1 MFKQF
6 SISKYAAGMCCLF
19 LGWCC
24 HISTI
29 NMSNWSKI
37 LRRYVFCPR
46 RECLVRLAVCSDAP
60 HRSTGIFVNPG
71 GGHNITL
78 SNNIKS
84 PPDWTGSHS
93 TKSTGLQQK
102 CSLRHQ
108 QETEPRG
115 ARPSLLLIK
124 TRRSTGAYKNIYIEK
139 EKRSLIIIFF

>member
-6 SISKYAAGMCCLF
+6 SISKSAAGMCCLF

-46 RECLVRLAVCSDAP
+46 RECLVRLAVCWDAP

-84 PPDWTGSHS
+84 PPDWTGPHS

-115 ARPSLLLIK
+115 AQPSLLLIK
-124 TRRSTGAYKNIYIEK
+124 TRRSTGAYKNIY
-139 EKRSLIIIFF
+139 